1 MANKESFKRFV
12 SRNPILASKV
22 NSGVT
27 TWQKLYE
34 TYDLYGEDSSVWDEF
49 IPKSK
54 IENNIGNM
62 NVKDLFNNIKNM
74 NMDTVQKNIS
84 SLQKAVEFLQDITG
98 ASAGSEVTKNTG
110 KVYNPRP
117 INKFFDD

>member
-1 MANKESFKRFV
+1 MSNKENFKRFV
-12 SRNPILASKV
+12 SKNPSLASKV

-27 TWQKLYE
+27 SWQKLYE
-34 TYDLYGEDSSVWDEF
+34 IYDLYGEDSSVWNKYINRNSNTD
-49 IPKSK
+49 
-54 IENNIGNM
+54 NIGNM
-62 NVKDLFNNIKNM
+62 NIKDLFNNIKNM

-98 ASAGSEVTKNTG
+98 SSTSNTTNNTTQ
-110 KVYNPRP
+110 VFNERP